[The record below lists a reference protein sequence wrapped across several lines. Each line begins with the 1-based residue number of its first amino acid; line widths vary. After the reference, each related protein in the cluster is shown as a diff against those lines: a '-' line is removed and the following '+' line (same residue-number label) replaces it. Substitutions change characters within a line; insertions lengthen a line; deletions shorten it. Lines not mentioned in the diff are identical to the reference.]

1 MHILIVE
8 DEKRLADALCEILRA
23 QKYMVDAVYNGKD
36 GYDYAISGIYD
47 LIILDIML
55 PLKNGFEICSD
66 IRKKKIATPILML
79 TAKDQVYD
87 KVRGL
92 DLGADDYM
100 TKPFAT
106 DELLARIRTLTRR
119 RGEVVLDEL
128 SCFDISFS
136 ISSGELTCLDNK
148 KCVRLS
154 YKEAE
159 IIKIFLSK
167 PCVIIPKEEII
178 TKVWGYDSNASD
190 NNVETYISFL
200 RKKLA
205 FVGSS
210 VQILSLKKIGY
221 KLEAQND

>member
-23 QKYMVDAVYNGKD
+23 EKYMVDAVYNGKD

-55 PLKNGFEICSD
+55 PLKNGFDVCSD
-66 IRKKKIATPILML
+66 IRKRKLSTPILIL

-119 RGEVVLDEL
+119 LGEVVLDEL
-128 SCFDISFS
+128 SYFDISFS
-136 ISSGELTCLDNK
+136 ISSGELMSLVNK
-148 KCVRLS
+148 KSVRLS

-159 IIKIFLSK
+159 IIKLFLSK

-200 RKKLA
+200 RKKLD
-205 FVGSS
+205 FVNSH

-221 KLEAQND
+221 KLEAPND

>member
-23 QKYMVDAVYNGKD
+23 EKYMVDAVYNGKD

-55 PLKNGFEICSD
+55 PLKNGFDVCSD
-66 IRKKKIATPILML
+66 IRKRKLSTPILML

-119 RGEVVLDEL
+119 LGEVVLDEL
-128 SCFDISFS
+128 SYFDISFS
-136 ISSGELTCLDNK
+136 ISSGELMSLVNK
-148 KCVRLS
+148 KSVRLS

-159 IIKIFLSK
+159 IIKLFLSK

-200 RKKLA
+200 RKKLD
-205 FVGSS
+205 FVNSH

-221 KLEAQND
+221 KLEAPND